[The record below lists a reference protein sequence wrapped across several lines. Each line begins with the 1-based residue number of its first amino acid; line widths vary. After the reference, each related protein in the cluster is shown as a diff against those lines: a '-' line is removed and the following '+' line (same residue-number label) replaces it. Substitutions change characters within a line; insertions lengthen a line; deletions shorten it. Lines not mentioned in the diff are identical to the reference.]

1 MSDESP
7 KTSNLKIYTLIIL
20 GIFIIIII
28 IYLFVTASQDTDD
41 DEDSSSNQGFSIT
54 SYILGGILI
63 LCIIAIF
70 YLSYDFQGSNLTLTM
85 VISAILISIFIFVII
100 YASRETSE
108 DNDSSLKGFSVA
120 VIVLASLCI
129 IAIIVFCYYKFSPSE
144 GEQFKI
150 LEKEESDTKEIVDS
164 LQKDLD
170 KVNDELEFFSLKVQI
185 KEANE
190 KDKMEKRNSIDKIK
204 KQIKE
209 KEETI
214 QKIKNKMKGIE
225 EPELSLNPI
234 FPSLV

>member
-1 MSDESP
+1 MNDKLQKIIP
-7 KTSNLKIYTLIIL
+7 KKSNLKILTITILIVFVLSIL
-20 GIFIIIII
+20 
-28 IYLFVTASQDTDD
+28 IYLFVAPSNEEDTQ
-41 DEDSSSNQGFSIT
+41 EGWSIT

-63 LCIIAIF
+63 LCIIGIF

-100 YASRETSE
+100 YASKETSE

-129 IAIIVFCYYKFSPSE
+129 IAIIVFCYYKFTPSE
-144 GEQFKI
+144 GEKFKI

-164 LQKDLD
+164 LQKDLE

-190 KDKMEKRNSIDKIK
+190 KDNIEKRNNIDKIK

-209 KEETI
+209 KKETI

-225 EPELSLNPI
+225 EPEISLNPI